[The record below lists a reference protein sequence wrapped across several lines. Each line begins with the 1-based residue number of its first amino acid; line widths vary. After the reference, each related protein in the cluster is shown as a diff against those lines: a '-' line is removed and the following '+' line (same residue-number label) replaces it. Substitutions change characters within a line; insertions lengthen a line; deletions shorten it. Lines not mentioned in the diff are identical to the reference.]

1 MNEEKI
7 RVKISDDGEVN
18 LEVIGVKGKGCLDLT
33 EALEEALG
41 IVTNRTTKR
50 EYRERPARVTTQ
62 NVSNIHR
69 GRR

>member
-33 EALEEALG
+33 EALEKELG
-41 IVTNRTTKR
+41 IVTDRTKKR
-50 EYRERPARVTTQ
+50 EYDRPARVTTQ